1 MWTLIG
7 ASKDPILNQKFAYEV
22 EIYSPTDPSR
32 LMLQRHACHS
42 EKDEDILEPGRC
54 ASFLMG
60 DIMRFMDKN
69 KVSNFQFICFINVFC
84 LSLL

>member
-7 ASKDPILNQKFAYEV
+7 ASKDPVLNQKFAYEV
-22 EIYSPTDPSR
+22 EIYSPTDASR

-42 EKDEDILEPGRC
+42 ERDEDILESGRC

-60 DIMRFMDKN
+60 DVMRFMDKN
-69 KVSNFQFICFINVFC
+69 KVSLFQLFCFINVF
-84 LSLL
+84 SSYH